1 MPDDSRTI
9 HPVLSNNKRTMHTV
23 PTKNS
28 HMWTQ
33 LERNRDTL
41 KQRKNI
47 TGCHQ
52 RNVSTIHV
60 NLRRYYLYKYNK
72 LIDVENT
79 NNDSLHNVGGVS
91 G

>member
-1 MPDDSRTI
+1 
-9 HPVLSNNKRTMHTV
+9 MHTV

-33 LERNRDTL
+33 LERIGIH
-41 KQRKNI
+41 KSKGKNI

-79 NNDSLHNVGGVS
+79 NNNSLHNVGGVS